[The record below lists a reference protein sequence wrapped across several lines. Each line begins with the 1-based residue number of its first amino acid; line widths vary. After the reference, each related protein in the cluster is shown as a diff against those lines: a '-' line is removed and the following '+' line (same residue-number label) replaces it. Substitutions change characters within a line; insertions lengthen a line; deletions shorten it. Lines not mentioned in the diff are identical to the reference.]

1 MIKNI
6 LACRC
11 SSCGDTYD
19 IGEVYKNMTD
29 LERVKFAL
37 HKQTCLRCG
46 KEYIPFGHVYNMDEF
61 VFNSVRNCK
70 M

>member
-1 MIKNI
+1 MTNNI
-6 LACRC
+6 LACKC
-11 SSCGDTYD
+11 SNCSDTYN

-37 HKQTCLRCG
+37 NKQTCLRCG
-46 KEYIPFGHVYNMDEF
+46 KEYQPFGNIYNMDEF
-61 VFNSVRNCK
+61 VFDAVRRCK

>member
-1 MIKNI
+1 MTNNI

-11 SSCGDTYD
+11 SNCGDTYD
-19 IGEVYKNMTD
+19 IGKVYKNMTD
-29 LERVKFAL
+29 LERVEFAL
-37 HKQTCLRCG
+37 HEQTCLRCG
-46 KEYIPFGHVYNMDEF
+46 QKYKPFGNIYNMDEF